1 MKSRTLFAL
10 LLPLFCAL
18 IAAVSSRVLASE
30 QPTITLAFDNDAV
43 FGVDQDY
50 SNGIFVAYTSATI
63 NTPSILTPLSLSV
76 SGAASLDKL
85 ELVIGH
91 KIWTP
96 ADIKSSEPV
105 ANDRPYAGYFYSEF
119 NFISLSPRQTQ
130 RFNVTLGVTGERS
143 LAEQSQKLVHSI
155 TGSDEPNGWQYQID
169 DGVVGSIG
177 YLTHFNLSR
186 NNLFVNT
193 GGDNTGVNRPEI
205 NSSEINR
212 SEINRP
218 EVKSTGLNNTE
229 FEISNISEVNIGGF
243 RSDIASGIMLR
254 WGRDLSNNMGAAG
267 ISTEHPFRPGM
278 IGASNSA
285 WFVFTGI
292 EGRYRFNDVTI
303 EGERPNIPDPEN
315 YPSTLENW
323 QSSAVLGAVWYN
335 RNAGFSLTFTA
346 KTADYEEAPTAFYG
360 TSTLTLFSFF

>member
-1 MKSRTLFAL
+1 MKSRTLFTLLFPL

-18 IAAVSSRVLASE
+18 IAAVSSRVQASE
-30 QPTITLAFDNDAV
+30 QPTITLSFDNDAV

-50 SNGIFVAYTSATI
+50 SNGIFVAYTSATM

-76 SGAASLDKL
+76 WGAASLDKF

-155 TGSDEPNGWQYQID
+155 TGFDEPNGWQYQVD
-169 DGVVGSIG
+169 DGVVGSVG

-186 NNLFVNT
+186 SSLFVNT
-193 GGDNTGVNRPEI
+193 GGDNTGVD
-205 NSSEINR
+205 
-212 SEINRP
+212 
-218 EVKSTGLNNTE
+218 STGLNNTE
-229 FEISNISEVNIGGF
+229 FEISNVSEVNIGGF

-254 WGRDLSNNMGAAG
+254 WGRDLSNNMGAAS

-292 EGRYRFNDVTI
+292 EGRYRFNDITI
-303 EGERPNIPDPEN
+303 EGERPNISTPEN
-315 YPSTLENW
+315 YPSTLKNG

-335 RNAGFSLTFTA
+335 NNAGFSLTFTA
-346 KTADYEEAPTAFYG
+346 KTPDYEEAPTAFYG
-360 TSTLTLFSFF
+360 ISTLTLFSFF

>member
-1 MKSRTLFAL
+1 MIFRTLFTL
-10 LLPLFCAL
+10 LFSFAF
-18 IAAVSSRVLASE
+18 VLAASISSNASASE
-30 QPTITLAFDNDAV
+30 HPTITLAFDNDAI

-50 SNGIFVAYTSATI
+50 SNGIFIAYTSSAI
-63 NTPSILTPLSLSV
+63 NAPAMLNILSLSV
-76 SGAASLDKL
+76 WEVPALDKFEFTL
-85 ELVIGH
+85 GH

-96 ADIKSSEPV
+96 SDIESTEPV

-119 NFISLSPRQTQ
+119 NFISLSPQQTQ
-130 RFNVTLGVTGERS
+130 RFNLTLGVTGEGS

-155 TGSDEPNGWQYQID
+155 TGSEEPNGWEYQID
-169 DGVVGSIG
+169 NGVVGSIG
-177 YLTHFNLSR
+177 YLAHFNLSR

-193 GGDNTGVNRPEI
+193 GGDNTGV
-205 NSSEINR
+205 NR

-303 EGERPNIPDPEN
+303 EGERSNIPDPEH

>member
-1 MKSRTLFAL
+1 MKLRTLFAL
-10 LLPLFCAL
+10 LFPLLFPLLCAL
-18 IAAVSSRVLASE
+18 IAATSSSVVASE
-30 QPTITLAFDNDAV
+30 QPTITFAFDNDGI

-50 SNGIFVAYTSATI
+50 SNGVFVAYTSAAI
-63 NTPSILTPLSLSV
+63 SVPSILTPLSLSV
-76 SGAASLDKL
+76 WGAASLDKFQL
-85 ELVIGH
+85 AIGH

-96 ADIKSSEPV
+96 SDIESSEPV

-119 NFISLSPRQTQ
+119 NFISLSPQQTQ
-130 RFNVTLGVTGERS
+130 RFNITLGVTGESS

-155 TGSDEPNGWQYQID
+155 TGSDEPNGWEYQVD

-186 NNLFVNT
+186 NSLF
-193 GGDNTGVNRPEI
+193 D
-205 NSSEINR
+205 SSEF
-212 SEINRP
+212 
-218 EVKSTGLNNTE
+218 NNTE
-229 FEISNISEVNIGGF
+229 FEISNVSEVNIGGF

-267 ISTEHPFRPGM
+267 ISTEHPFRPSM
-278 IGASNSA
+278 IGASNTA

-292 EGRYRFNDVTI
+292 EGRYRFNDITI

-323 QSSAVLGAVWYN
+323 QSSAVLGVVWYN
-335 RNAGFSLTFTA
+335 KNAGFSLTFTA
-346 KTADYEEAPTAFYG
+346 KTPDYEEASTALYG
-360 TSTLTLFSFF
+360 TSTLALFAFF